1 MLKEN
6 EIISAT
12 TDKLEIELEKAQRSA
27 LYYEMADS
35 PQYYQAQET
44 KDREANKR
52 YAQQLFDEIKRRKNN
67 DET

>member
-12 TDKLEIELEKAQRSA
+12 TDELEIELEKAQRFA

-35 PQYYQAQET
+35 PQYSQAQET
-44 KDREANKR
+44 KDRNANKAYLR
-52 YAQQLFDEIKRRKNN
+52 QIHAKLKRRK
-67 DET
+67 ESK